1 MEAKRDDLT
10 RLLQVQD
17 IDLEIL
23 HQKKEFDELPQREQI
38 VSARQRKEAIE
49 EKRAKV
55 ATLKKEIERKIARV
69 GDEDASL
76 VKKQQG
82 VQAALDA
89 AKGDYRNVEAR
100 SKELAGIMK
109 RRETLE
115 GDMNRLTEE
124 LSKAEVVLGQAERA
138 LSDVAAQE
146 EEAVSSFQQIGG
158 KLKKEMADSQARR
171 DAILAEVDPALV
183 RAYEKAANR
192 TGGVAIAYLQ
202 DNRCGACRSLIE
214 SGRLIE
220 LRSQAPLGTCPHCK
234 RLLIIE

>member
-23 HQKKEFDELPQREQI
+23 RQKKKFDELPQREQI
-38 VSARQRKEAIE
+38 VQARRRKEAIG
-49 EKRAKV
+49 EKKAKV
-55 ATLKKEIERKIARV
+55 ASLKKEIERKITRV

-82 VQAALDA
+82 VQAAMDA

-115 GDMNRLTEE
+115 GDMNHLTEE
-124 LSKAEVVLGQAERA
+124 LDKAQAVYDQAERA
-138 LSDVAAQE
+138 LADVTAKE
-146 EEAVSSFQQIGG
+146 EESVVSFQKIGG
-158 KLKKEMADSQARR
+158 KLKQEIASNQEKR
-171 DAILAEVDPALV
+171 DAILTEVDPALV
-183 RAYEKAANR
+183 RVYEKVANR
-192 TGGVAIAYLQ
+192 TGGVAISYLQ
-202 DNRCGACRSLIE
+202 DNRCGACRSTIE

-220 LRSQAPLGTCPHCK
+220 LRAQAPLGTCPHCK